1 VASNGVAS
9 GQRETELPGRQRP
22 GRGGTILDE
31 PAAGDLTVTAPED
44 APAPADDPQGP
55 PRTDAPTTGDPGP
68 RPRLGLA
75 GGFGLAILVPS
86 LAVVLGTIVLQLR
99 SLTQA
104 LLLAIP
110 VVLLGA
116 GLERVGKALRVG
128 ALRATGALVVVL
140 AIGGPLVLATMP
152 SEPLDRSRD
161 AGPVPGGA
169 TEARMQ
175 ASMGGGVLRVRP
187 GGSGLFEADL
197 RSVGRS
203 TAQVSGSGALAVVD
217 LDAPQQRG
225 LLARNRGSEWDVA
238 LSTALPWQL
247 QLDAGA
253 VTADLDVQQL
263 NVAGVE
269 VDAGPSRLA
278 LRLGQPGA
286 RTPVT
291 VNLDAGTVD
300 LYLPRTAGLELEI
313 TGRALRDFGG
323 RQLEPMGS
331 AWRAGTTTDRAYL
344 VKLHL
349 GAGRVRLHW
358 R

>member
-1 VASNGVAS
+1 VFGSVF
-9 GQRETELPGRQRP
+9 
-22 GRGGTILDE
+22 DE
-31 PAAGDLTVTAPED
+31 PDTHGPATTVRDRPPGPEAAPQPEGPPLPTVGSW
-44 APAPADDPQGP
+44 APAP
-55 PRTDAPTTGDPGP
+55 PRA
-68 RPRLGLA
+68 RLGFT
-75 GGFGLAILVPS
+75 GGIGLALLVPS
-86 LAVVLGTIVLQLR
+86 LAVVLAVIIMQLR

-104 LLLAIP
+104 LLVAIP
-110 VVLLGA
+110 VALLGA
-116 GLERVGKALRVG
+116 GIERVGKALRVG
-128 ALRATGALVVVL
+128 TLRATGALVVVL
-140 AIGGPLVLATMP
+140 AVGGPLVLATMP
-152 SEPLDRSRD
+152 TEPLDRSRSSS
-161 AGPVPGGA
+161 PVPGGVS
-169 TEARMQ
+169 EARMQ

-238 LSTALPWQL
+238 LSTALPWQVR
-247 QLDAGA
+247 LDAGA

-269 VDAGPSRLA
+269 VDAGPSRIA
-278 LRLGQPGA
+278 LRLGQPGG

-291 VNLDAGTVD
+291 LNVDAGTVD
-300 LYLPRTAGLELEI
+300 LYLPRNAGLELDVS
-313 TGRALRDFGG
+313 GRAPHDFGD
-323 RQLEPMGS
+323 RQLEPVGT
-331 AWRAGTTTDRAYL
+331 AWRAGRTDERAYL